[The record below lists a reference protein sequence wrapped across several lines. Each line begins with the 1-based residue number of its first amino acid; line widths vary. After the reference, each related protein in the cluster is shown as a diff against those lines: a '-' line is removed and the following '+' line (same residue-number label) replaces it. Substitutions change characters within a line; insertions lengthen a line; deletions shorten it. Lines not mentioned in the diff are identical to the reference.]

1 MDGLK
6 SCSNE
11 MEVIKT
17 EIEGLLVFKPRK
29 FEDERGYFFES
40 FNLKKFQEL
49 VEDTISF
56 VQDNESVSKKGVV
69 RGLHFQKPPMA
80 QGKLVRVG
88 RGSIIDYAVDIR
100 KNSQTYGQTFSIE
113 LSAQNAL
120 MLWIP
125 VGFAHGFVALENDT
139 QLLYKCTNYYSP
151 ESEST
156 ILWNDEDLSIDWRN
170 ENFIV
175 SSKDKEGQKMSNFS
189 SPF

>member
-1 MDGLK
+1 
-6 SCSNE
+6 

-40 FNLKKFQEL
+40 FNLKKFQEQ
-49 VEDTISF
+49 VDSTISF

-88 RGSIIDYAVDIR
+88 RGSIVDYAVDIR
-100 KNSQTYGQTFSIE
+100 KKSKTYGQTFSIE

-125 VGFAHGFVALENDT
+125 EGFAHGFVALEDDT

-170 ENFIV
+170 EKFIV
-175 SSKDKEGQKMSNFS
+175 SSKDMEGQKMSNFS